1 MAAGVVKVVRVPGPG
16 HRILAA
22 LATLGEF
29 QARVGWFS
37 SAKYRNGVAVA
48 YIAAIQEFGYAPK
61 NIPPRLGLR
70 DMLKKQQGEYRTLS
84 NQIVRAVMN
93 GMPAKDALIAISGKA
108 EGDVRKSITRDGI
121 EPLKKST
128 LQNRA
133 SRLGIPLDELTET
146 GKKPLVEPVMSKAAG
161 GGAGGLLL
169 STVTSMVVPK
179 GAKDE

>member
-1 MAAGVVKVVRVPGPG
+1 MPGPG

-70 DMLKKQQGEYRTLS
+70 DMLKKNEGEYRTLA
-84 NQIVRAVMN
+84 NQLVKAVVN
-93 GMPAKDALIAISGKA
+93 GMSAKDALIAIGGKA
-108 EGDVRKSITRDGI
+108 EGDVRKTITRDGI

-133 SRLGIPLDELTET
+133 SRLGIALDELTET

-169 STVTSMVVPK
+169 ASVVSMVVPK
-179 GAKDE
+179 GTPE